1 MNSES
6 ARADKPILTILIILG
21 MFLVMITVAFLV
33 A

>member
-6 ARADKPILTILIILG
+6 ARAEKPILTILILYG
-21 MFLVMITVAFLV
+21 LFLVMIAVAFVV